1 MNDIALIIQTIASAL
16 SLPHWIA
23 LAGVLFTSVTIARRN
38 TKHAQFQRE
47 AMRQLKALLK
57 CTTPQEKFYLLR
69 KTNPF
74 VFEEMIL
81 TAFKKKGYKIIRNK
95 RYTGDGGI
103 DGKVYIDKKLH
114 LIQAKRYREHINLA
128 HIKEF
133 NEICA
138 NKNAYGLFIHTGKTG
153 AQSRQEAINT
163 NLDLISGDK
172 LLNLLNLKSHH
183 IGLNYSAPPP
193 KNLTGNRAAY
203 GAAILA
209 GLTISLYFS
218 SALYFLL
225 NGWDAE
231 QAYPWSIFTYMKY
244 LHAPYGAYLAIS
256 LIVPNLIVAAMAAM
270 WFFKPEDRNARWA
283 TREDIKEAGLLKKEG
298 LILGQ
303 TKKSY
308 LINDDPTHAFI
319 IAPSRSGKG
328 VGLVIPNLLTW
339 RGSFICL
346 DVKGENH
353 RITSGYRHSLN
364 HKVINFC
371 PFDPHKK
378 SHCFNPLDFVSRD
391 TSRRITDLQ
400 IMATTII
407 ELGEKSAP
415 HFPIEGRILF
425 VGLALY
431 VLDNDDYPSTIGS
444 IYRLLG
450 TEHNLGELLAHLAQ
464 IVPNLDEASKQLFNS
479 FSHKAEKEQSGIQ
492 STLSVALQLWLNPVI
507 DAVTSKSDFDL
518 RELRKRRH
526 AIYLGVAINDLKT
539 LAPLMRILFEQAINA
554 LTVYEP
560 DLENEPHKVM
570 LLMDELHT
578 LGKMDV
584 MTNAFTLLAGAR
596 VRLLGV
602 VQNLG
607 LLDTAYGSRD
617 IRNTILAN
625 SAHIVYFA
633 TKDETTQKY
642 VSALC
647 GEKTVKSKSISKGR
661 GFSGEAAKVSISEK
675 VTPLIRTGEVNTFG
689 KNKQIILVEKHHPVK
704 CKKIDYR
711 KGNDFTHMLMPP
723 APTPDLVITQHS
735 APKYDLPEKEESE
748 YPKKLGASK
757 SKAQYKHG
765 IKVSN
770 DDGGQPKAPPNEDC
784 SSFV

>member
-1 MNDIALIIQTIASAL
+1 MEKLKDIGTPQ
-16 SLPHWIA
+16 
-23 LAGVLFTSVTIARRN
+23 
-38 TKHAQFQRE
+38 AQFY
-47 AMRQLKALLK
+47 
-57 CTTPQEKFYLLR
+57 YLRNLDA
-69 KTNPF
+69 F

-218 SALYFLL
+218 STLYFLL

-308 LINDDPTHAFI
+308 LINDDPTHVFVV
-319 IAPSRSGKG
+319 APTRSGKG
-328 VGLVIPNLLTW
+328 VGIVIPNLLAW
-339 RGSFICL
+339 KDSFICL

-353 RITSGYRHSLN
+353 RIISGYRASLGN
-364 HKVINFC
+364 KVINFC
-371 PFDPHKK
+371 PYAKNGT
-378 SHCFNPLDFVSRD
+378 SHCYNPLDNVSRD
-391 TSRRITDLQ
+391 PHQRITDLQ
-400 IMATTII
+400 IMAASLIATA
-407 ELGEKSAP
+407 ERSDP
-415 HFPIEGRILF
+415 HFPNEAQDFF

-431 VLDNDDYPSTIGS
+431 VMDHKEFPNTIGS
-444 IYRLLG
+444 IFRLLG
-450 TEHNLGELLAHLAQ
+450 TEEKLEDILKYVAASY
-464 IVPNLDEASKQLFNS
+464 PNLDEGAKQLFS
-479 FSHKAEKEQSGIQ
+479 AYRQKAEKERSGIK
-492 STLSVALQLWLNPVI
+492 STLSSALKLWRNPVI
-507 DAVTSKSDFDL
+507 DAVTSKSDFSFADI
-518 RELRKRRH
+518 RKRRH
-526 AIYLGVAINDLKT
+526 AIYLGVAINEMAPLE
-539 LAPLMRILFEQAINA
+539 PLMRLFFEQAITV
-554 LTVYEP
+554 LTDKEP
-560 DLENEPHKVM
+560 DPDEEPRHVLM
-570 LLMDELHT
+570 LLDEFHI
-578 LGKMDV
+578 LGRMPIMSK
-584 MTNAFTLLAGAR
+584 AFTLLAGFN

-602 VQNLG
+602 VQNIG
-607 LLDTAYGSRD
+607 LLDDVYTKPKRE
-617 IRNTILAN
+617 TILSN
-625 SAHIVYFA
+625 CAHQVFFA
-633 TKDETTQKY
+633 SNNAETQRY
-642 VSALC
+642 VSTSC
-647 GEKTVKSKSISKGR
+647 GEHTVKSKSVSKAR
-661 GFSGEAAKVSISEK
+661 SFNHEAPKVSTSEK
-675 VTPLIRTGEVNTFG
+675 IVPLIRPHEVNTFG
-689 KNKQIILVEKHHPVK
+689 DDKEIILVEKNHPIK
-704 CKKIDYR
+704 CKKVVYYKDKIFKERLLPAHTTPKLEITQEKAPRFDIPKPEDNDEKKYTK
-711 KGNDFTHMLMPP
+711 KGKTKKKASPKPP
-723 APTPDLVITQHS
+723 KSEEPPTP
-735 APKYDLPEKEESE
+735 E
-748 YPKKLGASK
+748 
-757 SKAQYKHG
+757 
-765 IKVSN
+765 N
-770 DDGGQPKAPPNEDC
+770 DRDC
-784 SSFV
+784 SVDTPSTNNLNDMLNKTGK